1 MKLTDVRIR
10 NAKPRGQT
18 YKLSDGAGMYL
29 LVTKD
34 GAGYWRFDYRFNGK
48 RRTLALGVYPT
59 VPLSRARER
68 REAARRLLTEGKD
81 PNTAKKE
88 TKRAAKLASN
98 NTFEAVAREWL
109 NLQRRRLA
117 PRYSA
122 LLQARLEADVF
133 PDLGSRPIAEI
144 GAPELLDVLKKV
156 EKRGVLETAR
166 RLRQTCGQ
174 VFRYA
179 IAKGLSKY
187 DPSAGL
193 RGALSSPGKPRSHK
207 AMPLREIPDFI
218 VALAAYEGD
227 QRTQIA
233 LRLMVLTFARTT
245 ELRSAQWSEI
255 ENLEDKE
262 PLWRIPAERT
272 KMKREHIVPL
282 APQAVSL
289 LRELRRLPGSD
300 SSPYLFPSPSKEGF
314 MSNNTMLYALYR
326 LGYHSRATVHGFRAT
341 ASTALNEMGF
351 RADVIERQ
359 LAHQENNVRAAYNR
373 AEYLPDRRA
382 MMIHWANHL
391 DKIIDGQRIGG
402 SMGGA
407 ATRSDATSRHS
418 GAFNKNKKVRVV
430 K

>member
-10 NAKPRGQT
+10 NAKPRGRT
-18 YKLSDGAGMYL
+18 YKLSDGAGLYL
-29 LVTKD
+29 LVTKN
-34 GAGYWRFDYRFNGK
+34 GARYWRFDYRFNGN

-59 VPLSRARER
+59 VPLSLARDR
-68 REAARRLLTEGKD
+68 REAARKLLAEGKD
-81 PNTAKKE
+81 PNLAKQE
-88 TKRAAKLASN
+88 TKRAAKIARN

-109 NLQRRRLA
+109 NLHSRRLA
-117 PRYSA
+117 PRYTA

-133 PDLGSRPIAEI
+133 PYLGSRPVAEI
-144 GAPELLDVLKKV
+144 GAPELLDVLQKV

-166 RLRQTCGQ
+166 RLRQICGQ

-207 AMPLREIPDFI
+207 AIPLQELPDFI
-218 VALAAYEGD
+218 VALSSYEGD

-233 LRLMVLTFARTT
+233 LRLIVLTFVRTT
-245 ELRSAQWSEI
+245 ELRAAKWSEI
-255 ENLEDKE
+255 EKLESEE
-262 PLWRIPAERT
+262 PLWRIPGERT
-272 KMKREHIVPL
+272 KMKREHVVPL
-282 APQAVSL
+282 APQTVSL
-289 LRELRRLPGSD
+289 LRELQRLPGS
-300 SSPYLFPSPSKEGF
+300 SSEYLFPSPSREGF

-351 RADVIERQ
+351 RAEIVERQ
-359 LAHQENNVRAAYNR
+359 LAHQEKNRARAAYNR
-373 AEYLPDRRA
+373 AEYLSDRRA

-391 DKIIDGQRIGG
+391 DAILGRRIADM
-402 SMGGA
+402 MGDSISLG
-407 ATRSDATSRHS
+407 ATRTR
-418 GAFNKNKKVRVV
+418 
-430 K
+430 

>member
-1 MKLTDVRIR
+1 
-10 NAKPRGQT
+10 
-18 YKLSDGAGMYL
+18 
-29 LVTKD
+29 
-34 GAGYWRFDYRFNGK
+34 
-48 RRTLALGVYPT
+48 
-59 VPLSRARER
+59 VPLSLARER
-68 REAARRLLTEGKD
+68 RQAARRLVAEGKD
-81 PNTAKKE
+81 PNTAKRE
-88 TKRAAKLASN
+88 IKRAAKFASN

-109 NLQRRRLA
+109 NLQHRRLA

-156 EKRGVLETAR
+156 EKRGALETAR

-193 RGALSSPGKPRSHK
+193 RGALGSPGKPRSFK
-207 AMPLREIPDFI
+207 AMPLKEIPNFI
-218 VALAAYEGD
+218 VALSAYEGD

-245 ELRSAQWSEI
+245 ELRSAKWSEI
-255 ENLEDKE
+255 ENLEDEE

-289 LRELRRLPGSD
+289 LRELRSLPGSK
-300 SSPYLFPSPSKEGF
+300 SSEYLFPSTSREGF

-351 RADVIERQ
+351 RADIIERQ
-359 LAHQENNVRAAYNR
+359 LAHQEKNSVRAAYNR
-373 AEYLPDRRA
+373 AEYLPERRA

-391 DKIIDGQRIGG
+391 DAILDQGIADRMG
-402 SMGGA
+402 S
-407 ATRSDATSRHS
+407 TVTKSDAPAPQ
-418 GAFNKNKKVRVV
+418 GGV
-430 K
+430 